1 MAEETILII
10 DDEPTVL
17 DLCRRIL
24 TAEGYR
30 VAVAGSGWEG
40 IERLRG
46 EGRVDLVLADIKMP
60 GLDGLETIRILRESC
75 PDLVTVVM
83 TGFSTMDLAIQ
94 AITLGVDEFVVKP
107 FTPQELSLAISR
119 SLEKV
124 RLRRENI
131 RLQAIVPLFE
141 LSQTFLRTVEL
152 GPLMDQVVQIAH
164 REARAD
170 RAVLLAASAP
180 KSTSL
185 MVRASVG
192 YGAPEADALA
202 QKGFSLEAVLPSSAQ
217 WLVPSPEDHRG
228 QFRALLQALG
238 VSSAIITP
246 LAVKEGVLGALVVGW
261 ETSLG
266 QFPPGYA
273 EFLAVLGSQAAIA
286 LDNARLFEDIQRAY
300 RELQTLDRLKSEF
313 INIAAHELRTPIAI
327 LMGYASLLE
336 EMAPED
342 LQEPLAI
349 MVRNAQR
356 LSSLV
361 DDLLNLERLQTG
373 TTLLSVE
380 AFAPAQAVEEVLA
393 DFRPLADSKSL
404 RLEAE
409 IPAGLPL
416 LQTDRKKLQLVV
428 ANLISNAVKFTPEGG
443 QVKVRTFPDEAGKGL
458 VVEVQDTGI
467 GIPPEE
473 QEKIFQPFYQVGSSL
488 TRHHE
493 GMGLGLSIVKGM
505 LNLLGGT
512 VSVESQV
519 GKGSMFR
526 VHIPARAPTGDRPTG
541 RASRRAPSQHEGQGE
556 PSEPP

>member
-1 MAEETILII
+1 MAEEKILII
-10 DDEPTVL
+10 DDEPMVL

-30 VAVAGSGWEG
+30 VATAENGWAG
-40 IERLRG
+40 IERLRD
-46 EGRVDLVLADIKMP
+46 EPDIDLVLTDIKMP
-60 GLDGLETIRILRESC
+60 GLDGLETIQILRESR

-94 AITLGVDEFVVKP
+94 AIKLGVDEFVVKP
-107 FTPQELSLAISR
+107 FTPPELSLAVSR
-119 SLEKV
+119 ALEKV

-131 RLQAIVPLFE
+131 RLQALVPLFE

-152 GPLMDQVVQIAH
+152 GPLMDQVVQIAY
-164 REARAD
+164 RETRAD
-170 RAVLLAASAP
+170 RAVLLLSPALR
-180 KSTSL
+180 STHL
-185 MVRASVG
+185 AVKAFAG
-192 YGAPEADALA
+192 YEPAEAQALA
-202 QKGFSLEAVLPSSAQ
+202 RQEFALEAVLPSPMQ
-217 WLVPSPEDHRG
+217 WLIPSPEAHEGR
-228 QFRALLQALG
+228 FRPLLQALDL
-238 VSSAIITP
+238 SSAILTP
-246 LAVKEGVLGALVVGW
+246 LAVKEGLLGTLVVGW
-261 ETSLG
+261 KAPTPH
-266 QFPPGYA
+266 FPQGNV

-300 RELQTLDRLKSEF
+300 RELQALDRLKSEF

-336 EMAPED
+336 EMAPEGLRD
-342 LQEPLAI
+342 PLAI
-349 MVRNAQR
+349 IVRNAER

-361 DDLLNLERLQTG
+361 DDLLNLERLQAG
-373 TTLLSVE
+373 ATLLHVE
-380 AFAPAQAVEEVLA
+380 TFPPAEVIEDVLG
-393 DFRPLADSKSL
+393 DFRPLADNKSL

-409 IPAGLPL
+409 VQAGLPPIR
-416 LQTDRKKLQLVV
+416 TDRKKLHLVL
-428 ANLISNAVKFTPEGG
+428 ANLVSNAVKFTPEGG
-443 QVKVRTFPDEAGKGL
+443 QVRVRAFGDEAGEGL

-488 TRHHE
+488 TRRYE

-519 GKGSMFR
+519 GVGSTFR
-526 VHIPARAPTGDRPTG
+526 VHIPT
-541 RASRRAPSQHEGQGE
+541 Q
-556 PSEPP
+556 PPQEAHQ